1 MIGQEYFDLRTNL
14 AVTLRALSVLAPEV
28 GVDADE
34 TLILENLAST
44 LKTPFV
50 FVVSGEVNVGKSTFL
65 NALFGE
71 EFSDTGVVPTTEKI
85 LFFKYG
91 QTEKRVPITDTLEE
105 VFVPVEFLKD
115 FHVVDTPGTNSVEVE
130 HQAITERFVP
140 MADMVIFVFSSMN
153 PWAASAWQFL
163 EKVHHHWMKNAIF
176 LLQQCDLRTPEEID
190 AILDYMKQLCRQR
203 FNREFP
209 IYPVSAKKAFLARSS
224 GLDRERLLAESGFAN
239 LEQHI
244 SAALAA
250 NTSRMGKV
258 RNALSVA
265 QEIVSKLQ
273 QQTGTRVSNREE
285 KTKAFDAIE
294 SELKSIE
301 GRTNTKLATIIEAT
315 VGDFERVADD
325 LLANIHG
332 LLTPGL
338 ALKSIASEKRVV
350 HGIDKMMLDTLRKP
364 NQERWDG
371 AVAIIE
377 DDVGNA
383 ADYLADAV
391 SERLKVQLRED
402 LRPDHFFWSAQ
413 KKRLVARVDEM
424 LQRGAEKIELEKLL
438 SPTLI
443 KTRKMAAGFSLA
455 LVASLVM
462 AIGCAVMGKW
472 TLTAFIAGLGSL
484 LGAALWTTCNQELRR
499 ARQIA
504 TERMITARTGLWHT
518 MNDQLRGELRT
529 LYDTFNRI
537 LQPMREKLQEQER
550 RQTGQYDQV
559 EAMAQMLR
567 KLAAQVNELAAQTD

>member
-1 MIGQEYFDLRTNL
+1 MIGQEYFDLRSNL
-14 AVTLRALSVLAPEV
+14 AVTLRSLSVLAPEV
-28 GVDADE
+28 GVDTDE
-34 TLILENLAST
+34 ARILETLAST

-71 EFSDTGVVPTTEKI
+71 EFSETGVVPTTEKI

-91 QTEKRVPITDTLEE
+91 ETEKRVSITSTLEE

-176 LLQQCDLRTPEEID
+176 LLQQSDLRTPEEID

-224 GLDRERLLAESGFAN
+224 GLDRERLMKESGFAN

-258 RNALSVA
+258 RHALSVA
-265 QEIVSKLQ
+265 QGIVSKLQ
-273 QQTGTRVSNREE
+273 RETGTRVGNREE
-285 KTKAFDAIE
+285 KTKAFDNIE
-294 SELKSIE
+294 NELKSIE

-315 VGDFERVADD
+315 MGDFEKVADD
-325 LLANIHG
+325 ILAMIYKM
-332 LLTPGL
+332 LTPWL
-338 ALKSIASEKRVV
+338 ALQSVIFEKRSVI
-350 HGIDKMMLDTLRKP
+350 GIDKVMLDKLRNP
-364 NQERWDG
+364 NLERWDS

-377 DDVGNA
+377 DDIGHA
-383 ADYLADAV
+383 ADYLTEAV

-402 LRPDHFFWSAQ
+402 LRSDEFFWNAQ
-413 KKRLVARVDEM
+413 KKRLVDRVDEM
-424 LQRGAEKIELEKLL
+424 LLRGAEKIELEKLL

-443 KTRKMAAGFSLA
+443 KTRKMATGFSLV
-455 LVASLVM
+455 LVGSLVM
-462 AIGCAVMGKW
+462 AIGCATIGKW
-472 TLTAFIAGLGSL
+472 TLTAFITGLGSL
-484 LGAALWTTCNQELRR
+484 MGAALWTICNQELRR
-499 ARQIA
+499 IRQIA
-504 TERMITARTGLWHT
+504 TERMIAARTGLWHT
-518 MNDQLRGELRT
+518 MTEQLREELRI

-550 RQTGQYDQV
+550 RQTGQYDQA

-567 KLAAQVNELAAQTD
+567 KLDVQVNELAAQVD

>member
-1 MIGQEYFDLRTNL
+1 MIGQEYFDLRSNL
-14 AVTLRALSVLAPEV
+14 AVTLRTLSALAPEV
-28 GVDADE
+28 GFDPEE

-91 QTEKRVPITDTLEE
+91 QTEKRVPITQTLEE

-140 MADMVIFVFSSMN
+140 MADMMIFVFSSMN

-163 EKVHHHWMKNAIF
+163 DRVHHHWKKNVIF
-176 LLQQCDLRTPEEID
+176 LLQQCDLRTPEEIE
-190 AILDYMKQLCRQR
+190 AILDYMKKLCRER

-224 GLDRERLLAESGFAN
+224 GLDRDRLLLDSGFAN

-244 SAALAA
+244 SASLAA
-250 NTSRMGKV
+250 NIARMGKV
-258 RNALSVA
+258 RNALNLA
-265 QEIVSKLQ
+265 QGIVTKLQ
-273 QQTGTRVSNREE
+273 HQTGTRVSNREE
-285 KTKAFDAIE
+285 KTKAFDSIE
-294 SELKSIE
+294 NELKAIE
-301 GRTNTKLATIIEAT
+301 GRTHTKLSTIIETT
-315 VGDFERVADD
+315 VGDFEKVADD
-325 LLANIHG
+325 LLARVHG
-332 LLTPGL
+332 MLIPSL
-338 ALKSIASEKRVV
+338 ALKSVFSEKRNIL
-350 HGIDKMMLDTLRKP
+350 GIDTIFLEKLRKP

-377 DDVGNA
+377 DDIGNA

-391 SERLKVQLRED
+391 SLRLKVQLRED
-402 LRPDHFFWSAQ
+402 LRPDHFFWNAQ
-413 KKRLVARVDEM
+413 KKRLVDRVDEM

-438 SPTLI
+438 EPTLK
-443 KTRKMAAGFSLA
+443 KTRKMATGFSLVLA
-455 LVASLVM
+455 ASLLI
-462 AIGCAVMGKW
+462 AIGTAVMGQW
-472 TLTAFIAGLGSL
+472 TLTAFIAGLGST
-484 LGAALWTTCNQELRR
+484 LGTVLWTTCSQELRR
-499 ARQIA
+499 ARKIA
-504 TERMITARTGLWHT
+504 TERMITARTSLWHT
-518 MNDQLRGELRT
+518 MTEQLRGELRT

-537 LQPMREKLQEQER
+537 LQPMREKLQEQEK

-559 EAMAQMLR
+559 EAVAHQLR
-567 KLAAQVNELAAQTD
+567 KLESQVDELSSQAG